1 MYKTK
6 TISKQYFQPG
16 GLSEFFSV
24 HMALLVCWCSCCQK
38 DHLIHFQS
46 LYSLPSALSHSP
58 QAFSEPFAFHLEC
71 QAQSSF
77 WCAYLVV
84 GSRCPE
90 HFLYLL
96 IRHAAYVLWLHFNQG
111 SHCVPRRL
119 RPILWNLQGFWLE
132 DVKHIFKACMKYA
145 YICWSTSALKET
157 QQSL

>member
-1 MYKTK
+1 MCTRPKPFPSNISNQVAFLNSFLSTWHCWFVDAHAVKKT
-6 TISKQYFQPG
+6 TLFTSSLCTACHQPS
-16 GLSEFFSV
+16 LT
-24 HMALLVCWCSCCQK
+24 LPRL
-38 DHLIHFQS
+38 FQS
-46 LYSLPSALSHSP
+46 PLLSTLSVRPSPLSGVP
-58 QAFSEPFAFHLEC
+58 T
-71 QAQSSF
+71 
-77 WCAYLVV
+77 VV

-132 DVKHIFKACMKYA
+132 DVKHIFKACKKYA
-145 YICWSTSALKET
+145 DICWSTSALTET